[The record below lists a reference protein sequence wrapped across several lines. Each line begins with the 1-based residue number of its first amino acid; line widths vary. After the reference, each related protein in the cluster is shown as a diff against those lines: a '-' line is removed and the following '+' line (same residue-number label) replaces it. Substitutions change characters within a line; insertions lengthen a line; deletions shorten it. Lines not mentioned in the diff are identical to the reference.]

1 MKSKKR
7 IWLVFMIFCFAGIIC
22 AVYFVRDKE
31 KETAATISKHYIPE
45 KDNGVCFEYFQNENG
60 MWSVKGMEYKKRLV
74 LKRTLPLAS
83 GESEY
88 VVLTNDDNLSFDEV
102 AKSVYSSNSG
112 DQLKSERGCI
122 VEIR

>member
-45 KDNGVCFEYFQNENG
+45 KVTMAFHSAFFISNFASY
-60 MWSVKGMEYKKRLV
+60 M
-74 LKRTLPLAS
+74 TL
-83 GESEY
+83 
-88 VVLTNDDNLSFDEV
+88 T
-102 AKSVYSSNSG
+102 
-112 DQLKSERGCI
+112 
-122 VEIR
+122 

>member
-22 AVYFVRDKE
+22 AVYFARDKE

-45 KDNGVCFEYFQNENG
+45 KDNG
-60 MWSVKGMEYKKRLV
+60 KRRL
-74 LKRTLPLAS
+74 RSDS
-83 GESEY
+83 GWLWRKY